1 MQTSP
6 SVKVLNNWFS
16 QRKWKPFQFQ
26 QQAWQSFLDGKS
38 GLLNAPTGSGKTY
51 ALALPALLGMS
62 QKKGLKVIWVTPIRA
77 LANDLYLAINQA
89 AEALRP
95 GTNVAVRTGDTS
107 TAQRQKQKRNQPD
120 FLITTPE
127 SIHLMLAQRD
137 ASTVFGNLEAII
149 VDEWHELMGNKRG
162 VLAEL
167 AISRLKGINPLLKI
181 WGISATI
188 GNLPEAM
195 QVLLG
200 HQLVDEGVLIK
211 ADIEKKIEIVSI
223 LPDEVEKFPWAGH
236 LGVKLLNKVVPILN
250 ESRTTLIFTNTR
262 AQSEIWYQ
270 RLLEAAPELAGQ
282 IAMHHGSI
290 SNEIRSWVEEQL
302 HQGSLKAVVCT
313 SSLDLGVDFRPVDQI
328 IQIGGP
334 KGVARF
340 LQRAGRSGH
349 QPGAVSKIY
358 FVPTHALEL
367 IEASAIRQSIAMQQ
381 MESKPPVIRAF
392 DVLVQY
398 LVTLAVGEGFNPDVI
413 YQEIK
418 QTHCFE
424 SISHDEWLWALN
436 HITKGGESFWA
447 YDEFKKVEIADDGI
461 YKVTSRKIAMQ
472 HRMSIGAILSE
483 SSVAVKYLH
492 GGHLGSV
499 EEYFVSRLK
508 PGDVFLFAGKPLEVV
523 QFKDLTVLVKR
534 ANKNKGAVASWQG
547 GRMPLSSKLS
557 ETLRSVIDDY
567 VNGKKQDVE
576 MNAIQEILDFQQ
588 QRSLLPQNSQLLIET
603 FTSADGHHLFIYPF
617 EGRNVHEGL
626 SSLLAYRIAK
636 IKPITFSIAFNDYG
650 FELLSDQPIPIYEAL
665 EEDLFSDE
673 NLYNDIMHSINAAEM
688 AKRKFREIAHISG
701 LIFTG
706 YPGKQM
712 KTKHLQ
718 ASSSMFFKV
727 LAEQEPDNLLYKQA
741 FEELFFD
748 QLEEVRLRAALARI
762 NQQQIE
768 VIELQ
773 QPSPFAFPIMVDR
786 LREKFSTET
795 LEDRIKKM
803 QLKFA

>member
-1 MQTSP
+1 MQATP
-6 SVKVLNNWFS
+6 PTTRLIDWFS
-16 QRKWKPFQFQ
+16 QQGWKPFSFQ
-26 QQAWQSFLDGKS
+26 LQSWQALLDGKS

-51 ALALPALLGMS
+51 ALALPALLSMPD
-62 QKKGLKVIWVTPIRA
+62 KKGIKVIWVTPIRA
-77 LANDLYLAINQA
+77 LANDLYLAISKA
-89 AEALRP
+89 AHIIRPEA
-95 GTNVAVRTGDTS
+95 TVAVRTGDTT

-127 SIHLMLAQRD
+127 SIHLMLAQKD
-137 ASTVFGNLEAII
+137 ATSVFSQLDAII
-149 VDEWHELMGNKRG
+149 IDEWHELMGNKRG
-162 VLAEL
+162 VLTEL
-167 AISRLKGINPLLKI
+167 AISRLKGLNPKLKI

-188 GNLPEAM
+188 GNLMEAK

-200 HQLVDEGVLIK
+200 SRYADDGILIK
-211 ADIEKKIEIVSI
+211 ANIDKKIEIISI

-236 LGVKLLNKVVPILN
+236 LGVKLLNKVVPLLN
-250 ESRTTLIFTNTR
+250 QARSTLIFTNTR

-334 KGVARF
+334 KGIARF

-349 QPGAVSKIY
+349 QPGSTSRIY

-367 IEASAIRQSIAMQQ
+367 IEASAIRKAIAQQQ
-381 MESKPPVIRAF
+381 MESKSPIIRAF

-398 LVTLAVGEGFNPDVI
+398 LVTLAVGEGFRPNVI
-413 YQEIK
+413 YEEIK

-424 SISHDEWLWALN
+424 SITDDEWLWALN
-436 HITKGGESFWA
+436 HIINGGQSFWA
-447 YDEFKKVEIADDGI
+447 YDEFKKVEVAEDGLH
-461 YKVTSRKIAMQ
+461 KVNSRKIAMQ

-483 SSVAVKYLH
+483 STVAVKFLH
-492 GGHLGSV
+492 GAHLGSV

-523 QFKDLTVLVKR
+523 QFKEMTVLVKR

-557 ETLRSVIDDY
+557 ETLRTVIDSY
-567 VNGKKQDVE
+567 IKSKEADVE
-576 MNAIQEILDFQQ
+576 ITAIEEILEFQQ
-588 QRSLLPQNSQLLIET
+588 HRSLLPQKNQLLIET
-603 FTSADGHHLFIYPF
+603 LTSSDGHHLFIYPF

-650 FELLSDQPIPIYEAL
+650 FELLSDQPIPILDAL
-665 EEDLFSDE
+665 EEDLFGEE

-688 AKRKFREIAHISG
+688 ANRKFREIAHIAG

-718 ASSSMFFKV
+718 ASSTMFFKV
-727 LAEQEPDNLLYKQA
+727 LAEQEPNNLLYKQA

-748 QLEEVRLRAALARI
+748 QLEEVRLRAALNRI
-762 NQQQIE
+762 HTQQIH
-768 VIELQ
+768 VIELK

-803 QLKFA
+803 QIKFA

>member
-1 MQTSP
+1 MHSTS
-6 SVKVLNNWFS
+6 STSFIKKWFR
-16 QRKWKPFQFQ
+16 QKQWKPFLFQ
-26 QQAWQSFLDGKS
+26 EQSWQAYLDGKS

-51 ALALPALLGMS
+51 ALALPALMAMS
-62 QKKGLKVIWVTPIRA
+62 NNKGLKVIWVTPIRA
-77 LANDLYLAINQA
+77 LANDLYHAISQA
-89 AEALRP
+89 ADALRP
-95 GTNVAVRTGDTS
+95 GTVVAVRTGDTT

-127 SIHLMLAQRD
+127 SIHLMLAQKD
-137 ASTVFGNLEAII
+137 ATSTFQNLEAII

-167 AISRLKGINPLLKI
+167 AISRLKGMSPNLKI

-188 GNLPEAM
+188 GNLEEAKH
-195 QVLLG
+195 VLLG
-200 HQLVDEGVLIK
+200 SRFASDGVLIK
-211 ADIEKKIEIVSI
+211 SDIDKKIEIVSI

-236 LGVKLLNKVVPILN
+236 LGVKLLAKVIPVI
-250 ESRTTLIFTNTR
+250 EQARTTLVFTNTR

-270 RLLEAAPELAGQ
+270 RLLEESPEFAGQ

-302 HQGSLKAVVCT
+302 HQGNLKAVVCT

-367 IEASAIRQSIAMQQ
+367 IEASAIRKAIANQQ

-398 LVTLAVGEGFNPDVI
+398 LVTLAVGEGFYP
-413 YQEIK
+413 EIIFNEIN

-424 SISHDEWLWALN
+424 SITKSEWLWAIN
-436 HITKGGESFWA
+436 HITKGGQSFWA
-447 YDEFKKVEIADDGI
+447 YDEFKKVEVMEDGLH
-461 YKVTSRKIAMQ
+461 KVVSRKIAMQ

-483 SSVAVKYLH
+483 SAVAVKYLH

-499 EEYFVSRLK
+499 EEYFISRLK

-534 ANKNKGAVASWQG
+534 ATKNKGAVASWQG
-547 GRMPLSSKLS
+547 SRMPLSSKLS
-557 ETLRSVIDDY
+557 ETLRAVIDDY
-567 VNGKKQDVE
+567 INGHKQDVE
-576 MNAIQEILDFQQ
+576 IIAIEEVLRFQQ
-588 QRSLLPQNSQLLIET
+588 QRSLLPKSSQLLIET
-603 FTSADGHHLFIYPF
+603 LSTADGHHLFIYPF

-636 IKPITFSIAFNDYG
+636 IKAITFSIAFNDYG

-673 NLYNDIMHSINAAEM
+673 NLYNDILCSINAAEM

-706 YPGKQM
+706 FPGKQM

-718 ASSSMFFKV
+718 ASSTMFFKV

-741 FEELFFD
+741 YEELFFD
-748 QLEEVRLRAALARI
+748 QLEEVRLRSALERI
-762 NQQQIE
+762 KHQQIE
-768 VIELQ
+768 VVELK
-773 QPSPFAFPIMVDR
+773 QPSPLAFPIMVDR
-786 LREKFSTET
+786 LREKFTTET

-803 QLKFA
+803 QLKFS